1 MVHGQ
6 MDETITSQESIFGIV
21 IPIAVQSAFYLEIY

>member
-6 MDETITSQESIFGIV
+6 MDETITSQESIPGIV
-21 IPIAVQSAFYLEIY
+21 IPITVQSAFYLEIY